1 YLKEKEAGLKDFLE
15 KASGQLKT
23 IGDSIEYSQLQ
34 VGEEEANLVTLQERV
49 DTAQLEVAAKR
60 NIFDEQRIGVDT
72 IRNQYQ
78 QYQRN

>member
-1 YLKEKEAGLKDFLE
+1 M
-15 KASGQLKT
+15 
-23 IGDSIEYSQLQ
+23 
-34 VGEEEANLVTLQERV
+34 VTLQVRV

-78 QYQRN
+78 QYQRNQFDAEKKVAIADTSIQNLQRAQHQLVEEKNQ